1 VSAVIAANSALPPAT
16 LATLVNPLRN
26 PHTFL
31 TNIATNYGNVAAIA
45 AQQQIATFFVTD
57 GALTIDPDPLGPI
70 DPLPFDP
77 PGPIG
82 LFDPAPIGPISLF
95 EVPVVLPLPE
105 ALNF

>member
-1 VSAVIAANSALPPAT
+1 
-16 LATLVNPLRN
+16 
-26 PHTFL
+26 
-31 TNIATNYGNVAAIA
+31 VAAIA

-82 LFDPAPIGPISLF
+82 LFDPAPIGPMSLF